1 LQHIF
6 NKEEAARTAAAI
18 INLALHTDNTLNF
31 AFDCIGDNRQEE
43 NQNPQT
49 KDASVKTKK
58 RVPSFS
64 SFPIKPNRK
73 CKS

>member
-31 AFDCIGDNRQEE
+31 ALGTID
-43 NQNPQT
+43 
-49 KDASVKTKK
+49 KK
-58 RVPSFS
+58 K
-64 SFPIKPNRK
+64 IKIHKLRTLP
-73 CKS
+73 